1 MKLWKPL
8 PVDYRSIVAIADQ
21 ALDDVQKFLA
31 PHLFSVDTDE
41 LKTIWDTIFKAREAC
56 GYALGEEDE

>member
-1 MKLWKPL
+1 
-8 PVDYRSIVAIADQ
+8 VDYKSIVVIADK

-41 LKTIWDTIFKAREAC
+41 LKTIWDTVFKAREAC
-56 GYALGEEDE
+56 EYALGEEDE

>member
-1 MKLWKPL
+1 MSWKLV
-8 PVDYRSIVAIADQ
+8 PVDYRSIVSIADN

-31 PHLFSVDTDE
+31 PHLFSIDTDE
-41 LKTIWDTIFKAREAC
+41 LKTIWDTVFKAREAC